1 MDRGNFTHFND
12 EHGAGADS
20 DPAIPDR
27 RGADRHRAVCRI
39 VRVRRVEDYGLWR
52 VRNISDA
59 GLMLAADV
67 PVSVGEE
74 IEVALSES
82 IVVSGT
88 IVWAEGG
95 RCGVAFAER
104 IDAAATLRALAEEQL
119 VDGYR
124 ALRLP
129 VTCEAIV
136 ILRDGA
142 RPIDLVDISQSGAGF
157 LYHTEIEPGTALDLL
172 LPCGDLRRRALV
184 RWSRGRRG
192 GLWFTQPL
200 DRSDLESI
208 VRLKGSGQDTSNP

>member
-1 MDRGNFTHFND
+1 MDRGNFTRSSD
-12 EHGAGADS
+12 EHGAGATGATG
-20 DPAIPDR
+20 DPVISER

-59 GLMLAADV
+59 GMMLAADV
-67 PVSVGEE
+67 PVAVGEE
-74 IEVALSES
+74 IEVGLSES
-82 IVVSGT
+82 IVVAGT
-88 IVWAEGG
+88 IVWADGG
-95 RCGVAFAER
+95 RCGVAFTEK

-119 VDGYR
+119 MEGYR

-129 VTCEAIV
+129 VEGEAIV

-172 LPCGDLRRRALV
+172 LPRDLRRPALV

-208 VRLKGSGQDTSNP
+208 SRLKG